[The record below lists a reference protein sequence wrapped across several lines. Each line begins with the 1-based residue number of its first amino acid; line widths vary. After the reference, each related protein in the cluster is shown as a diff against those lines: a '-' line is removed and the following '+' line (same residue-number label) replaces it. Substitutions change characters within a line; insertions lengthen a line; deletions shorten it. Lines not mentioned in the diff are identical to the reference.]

1 MKKHLALVVTGF
13 MLMGLVSCFHHRND
27 LSITISDNDD
37 EYEMDAL
44 YNKRKTH
51 AVRIYLDER
60 LLDKKTGRYKKNIDR
75 EEITLDDHTKLYLDA
90 YPGSLRI
97 KIDKD
102 ENSPGS
108 YKKIKQACEEIKEI
122 MLEN

>member
-1 MKKHLALVVTGF
+1 MKTYLVVAVTGF
-13 MLMGLVSCFHHRND
+13 ILMGLVSCFHHRND
-27 LSITISDNDD
+27 VSITISDNAD

-51 AVRIYLDER
+51 AVRIYLNER
-60 LLDKKTGRYKKNIDR
+60 LLDKKTGLYKKNVDS
-75 EEITLDDHTKLYLDA
+75 EEITLDDNTKLYLDA

-108 YKKIKQACEEIKEI
+108 YEKIKQACEEIKEI

>member
-1 MKKHLALVVTGF
+1 MKKYILIAFGGS
-13 MLMGLVSCFHHRND
+13 MLLLMVSCFHHRND
-27 LSITISDNDD
+27 ISITISDDDD

-51 AVRIYLDER
+51 AVRIYLNDH
-60 LLDKKTGRYKKNIDR
+60 LLINKTGRYKKNVDG
-75 EEITLDDHTKLYLDA
+75 EEIILDDNTKLFLNE

-102 ENSPGS
+102 ENSPES
-108 YKKIKQACEEIKEI
+108 YEKIRQACEEIKEI
-122 MLEN
+122 MLDN